1 MKPLGIHNGA
11 FGTDQKAPDPPRY
24 PGIQLSKENL
34 HVQLEQLTASL
45 KQAEEMRAELDR
57 RVFHLKTL
65 YDVSKDIHGSVEID
79 AILRSFLLM
88 SMGNFGVVTGFIML
102 MNVELA
108 EIERFITLGIHDTD
122 SFSFRTEWQ
131 KILKQKG
138 LYDSMTAVK
147 DMSHSESFLSPIT
160 LTLPFIL
167 DDNTMA
173 LLGLGAKLAGDI
185 YSQDDKELLYTLLN
199 NLSVAVKNARSFEQ
213 IRRLNLNLEA
223 KNVELST
230 ALNELKESLRKI
242 EILESIKA
250 NLSKF
255 VPAAVTR
262 LIEKAPAEAFSELQ
276 ERDLSVLFLD
286 IGGYTGLCERL
297 GHAVVHDI
305 IEKHFSVFMDAI
317 YANNGDVNETAGD
330 GLMVLFMH
338 ENPETN
344 ALEAVRAALAIKE
357 RTARISREFSQL
369 YRPLDVNMGINSGTA
384 LVGAAKFESLIGSR
398 WTYTARG
405 TLTNVAARISAL
417 GSKGTLLM
425 SGTTAGRVK
434 NLFSPMSRGMHK
446 LKNVSEE
453 VEVFELK

>member
-1 MKPLGIHNGA
+1 MPNED
-11 FGTDQKAPDPPRY
+11 F
-24 PGIQLSKENL
+24 

-57 RVFHLKTL
+57 RIFHLKTL
-65 YDVSKDIHGSVEID
+65 YDVSKDMYGSVEVD

-88 SMGNFGVVTGFIML
+88 SMGNFGVVTGFIL
-102 MNVELA
+102 LANVHA
-108 EIERFITLGIHDTD
+108 AIERFITLGIQDTD
-122 SFSFRTEWQ
+122 SFSSRTEWQ

-138 LYDSMTAVK
+138 LYDSMTALK
-147 DMSHSESFLSPIT
+147 DLSHSESFLSPIT
-160 LTLPFIL
+160 LTLPFIM

-173 LLGLGAKLAGDI
+173 LLGLAAKLSGDV
-185 YSQDDKELLYTLLN
+185 YSPDDKELLYTLLN
-199 NLSVAVKNARSFEQ
+199 NLSVAIKNARSFEQ
-213 IRRLNLNLEA
+213 IRRLNLDLEA
-223 KNVELST
+223 KNLELSN

-255 VPAAVTR
+255 VPTAVTR

-286 IGGYTGLCERL
+286 VGGYTALCERL
-297 GHAVVHDI
+297 GHSVVHDI
-305 IEKHFSVFMDAI
+305 IETHFSVFMDAI

-330 GLMVLFMH
+330 GLMVLFLN
-338 ENPETN
+338 EDQKGN
-344 ALEAVRAALAIKE
+344 AIDAVRTALAIRDQTLRLKDE
-357 RTARISREFSQL
+357 CTML
-369 YRPLDVNMGINSGTA
+369 YRPLDINMGINSGTA

-417 GSKGTLLM
+417 GSQGTLLL
-425 SGTTAGRVK
+425 SRTTADRVREI
-434 NLFSPMSRGMHK
+434 FSPMSRGMQK

>member
-1 MKPLGIHNGA
+1 
-11 FGTDQKAPDPPRY
+11 
-24 PGIQLSKENL
+24 LSKEDL

-65 YDVSKDIHGSVEID
+65 YDVSKDMYGSVEVD

-88 SMGNFGVVTGFIML
+88 SMGNFGVVTGFIL
-102 MNVELA
+102 LA
-108 EIERFITLGIHDTD
+108 NMHAAIERFITLGIQDTD
-122 SFSFRTEWQ
+122 SFSFKTESQ
-131 KILKQKG
+131 KILKKKG

-173 LLGLGAKLAGDI
+173 LLGLGAKLAGDV
-185 YSQDDKELLYTLLN
+185 YTEDDKELLYTLLN

-213 IRRLNLNLEA
+213 IRRLNLDLEA

-242 EILESIKA
+242 EILESIKV

-255 VPAAVTR
+255 VPTAVTR
-262 LIEKAPAEAFSELQ
+262 LIEKTPSEAFSELQ

-297 GHAVVHDI
+297 GHTMVHDI

-338 ENPETN
+338 ETPETN
-344 ALEAVRAALAIKE
+344 ALEAIRAALAIKE
-357 RTARISREFSQL
+357 RTAKVSQEFSQL

-425 SGTTAGRVK
+425 SRTTAERVK
-434 NLFSPMSRGMHK
+434 SLYSPVSRGMHK

>member
-1 MKPLGIHNGA
+1 MPNED
-11 FGTDQKAPDPPRY
+11 F
-24 PGIQLSKENL
+24 

-57 RVFHLKTL
+57 RIFHLKTL
-65 YDVSKDIHGSVEID
+65 YDVSKDMYGSVEVD

-88 SMGNFGVVTGFIML
+88 SMGNFGVVTGFIL
-102 MNVELA
+102 LANVHA
-108 EIERFITLGIHDTD
+108 AIERFITLGIQDTD
-122 SFSFRTEWQ
+122 SFSSRTEWQ

-138 LYDSMTAVK
+138 LYDSMTALK
-147 DMSHSESFLSPIT
+147 DLSHSESFLSPIT
-160 LTLPFIL
+160 LTLPFIM

-173 LLGLGAKLAGDI
+173 LLGLGAKLSGDV
-185 YSQDDKELLYTLLN
+185 YSPDDKELLYTLLN
-199 NLSVAVKNARSFEQ
+199 NLSVAIKNARSFEQ
-213 IRRLNLNLEA
+213 IRRLNLDLEA
-223 KNVELST
+223 KNLELSN

-255 VPAAVTR
+255 VPTAVTR

-286 IGGYTGLCERL
+286 VGGYTALCERL
-297 GHAVVHDI
+297 GHSVVHDI

-330 GLMVLFMH
+330 GLMVLFLN
-338 ENPETN
+338 EDQKGN
-344 ALEAVRAALAIKE
+344 AIDAVRTALAIRDQTLRLKDE
-357 RTARISREFSQL
+357 CTML
-369 YRPLDVNMGINSGTA
+369 YRPLDINMGINSGTA

-417 GSKGTLLM
+417 GSQGTLLL
-425 SGTTAGRVK
+425 SRTTADRVREI
-434 NLFSPMSRGMHK
+434 FSPMSRGMQK

>member
-1 MKPLGIHNGA
+1 
-11 FGTDQKAPDPPRY
+11 
-24 PGIQLSKENL
+24 LSKEDL
-34 HVQLEQLTASL
+34 HIQLEQLTASL
-45 KQAEEMRAELDR
+45 KHAEDVRSELDR
-57 RVFHLKTL
+57 RIFHLKTL
-65 YDVSKDIHGSVEID
+65 YDVSKDIYGSVEVH

-88 SMGNFGVVTGFIML
+88 SMGNFGVVTGFIL
-102 MNVELA
+102 LA
-108 EIERFITLGIHDTD
+108 DVHATMERFITLGIQDTNF
-122 SFSFRTEWQ
+122 FSFGTELQ

-138 LYDSMTAVK
+138 LYDSMTTIK
-147 DMSHSESFLSPIT
+147 DMSRSESFLSPIT

-173 LLGLGAKLAGDI
+173 LLGLGAKLAGDV

-213 IRRLNLNLEA
+213 IRRLNLDLEA
-223 KNVELST
+223 KNLELSK

-242 EILESIKA
+242 EILESIKS

-262 LIEKAPAEAFSELQ
+262 LIERTPSEAFSELQ

-338 ENPETN
+338 EDPETN
-344 ALEAVRAALAIKE
+344 ALEAVRAALAIRE
-357 RTARISREFSQL
+357 RTAGISREFTQL

-425 SGTTAGRVK
+425 SRTTADRVK
-434 NLFSPMSRGMHK
+434 GTFLPTSRGKHK

>member
-1 MKPLGIHNGA
+1 
-11 FGTDQKAPDPPRY
+11 
-24 PGIQLSKENL
+24 
-34 HVQLEQLTASL
+34 
-45 KQAEEMRAELDR
+45 MRAELDR

-65 YDVSKDIHGSVEID
+65 YDVSKDIHGSVEVD

-102 MNVELA
+102 MNVESV
-108 EIERFITLGIHDTD
+108 EIERFVTLGIQDTE

-131 KILKQKG
+131 KLLKQMG
-138 LYDSMTAVK
+138 LYESMTAVK
-147 DMSHSESFLSPIT
+147 EMSHSESFLSPIT

-173 LLGLGAKLAGDI
+173 LLGLGAKLAGDVFT
-185 YSQDDKELLYTLLN
+185 QDDKELLYTLLN
-199 NLSVAVKNARSFEQ
+199 NLSVAIKNARSFEQ
-213 IRRLNLNLEA
+213 IRRLNLDLEA
-223 KNVELST
+223 KNVELSN

-242 EILESIKA
+242 EILESIKS

-297 GHAVVHDI
+297 GHTAVHDI

-330 GLMVLFMH
+330 GLMVLFLN
-338 ENPETN
+338 EEQRGN
-344 ALEAVRAALAIKE
+344 ALDAVRTALTIRQQTLRLKDE
-357 RTARISREFSQL
+357 CTML
-369 YRPLDVNMGINSGTA
+369 YRPLDINMGINSGTA

-405 TLTNVAARISAL
+405 TLTNVAARMSAL

-425 SGTTAGRVK
+425 SRTTADRVQGI
-434 NLFSPMSRGMHK
+434 FSPISRGMQK

-453 VEVFELK
+453 LEVFELR